1 MKASLASATSV
12 IALLVFVVYPIVEL
26 LVAIWIAQYIGWIWV
41 ILLTCIG
48 FVAGLTM
55 TVVVLLA
62 VRSLRRALSESPV
75 RQAEQMRQ
83 LEADQATLKQSQSK
97 LADEKAALERDLQS
111 ARKKVVALDGA
122 VRAKLDQ
129 SERDLEQARKEL
141 SDTRAQLARTE
152 HEAAERI
159 AGLEQRLAET
169 EARAGGL
176 AAHLTEREQQVN
188 TCSARN
194 QQMAQAGR
202 AGPALAT
209 AGTGDV
215 LAGTI
220 LALLAQGLAPFEAA
234 TVGAYVHG
242 LAGCLAAEE
251 IGRSGVIA
259 SDVVEQLPLAW
270 RKLAEN

>member
-1 MKASLASATSV
+1 MKPVLRVAMAGLLGALALAAQGQQDPKQSRER
-12 IALLVFVVYPIVEL
+12 EL
-26 LVAIWIAQYIGWIWV
+26 LK
-41 ILLTCIG
+41 
-48 FVAGLTM
+48 
-55 TVVVLLA
+55 
-62 VRSLRRALSESPV
+62 

-141 SDTRAQLARTE
+141 SDTRAQLAQTE
-152 HEAAERI
+152 HEAAERV
-159 AGLEQRLAET
+159 AGLEQRIAEA

-188 TCSARN
+188 TCSTRN

-202 AGPALAT
+202 
-209 AGTGDV
+209 D
-215 LAGTI
+215 I
-220 LALLAQGLAPFEAA
+220 LDRLSDGR
-234 TVGAYVHG
+234 
-242 LAGCLAAEE
+242 C
-251 IGRSGVIA
+251 GRSADFRWEPFVQAGRVRFDNA
-259 SDVVEQLPLAW
+259 VEAYRDQ
-270 RKLAEN
+270 LAEQRYASGAQH